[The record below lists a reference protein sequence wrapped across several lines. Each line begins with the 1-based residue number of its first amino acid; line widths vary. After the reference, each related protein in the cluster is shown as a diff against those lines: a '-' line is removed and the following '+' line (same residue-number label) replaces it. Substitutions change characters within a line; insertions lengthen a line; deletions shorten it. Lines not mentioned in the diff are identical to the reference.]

1 MYLQWLDQREYTHN
15 SSERKQDMNTINS
28 AHSLSGGQTQLD
40 ENIFRRA
47 NGYIARL
54 VATPAVNV
62 MLTLAARILASA
74 IFIGAGISKLGAGYA
89 ATQGYMASVGVSGEM
104 LPLVIALEI
113 GGGLA
118 LLLGFQTRLVAFL
131 LAGFCVISGFLF
143 HSGVD
148 QLQQIIFM
156 KNLAMAG
163 GLLAF
168 TVFGA
173 GRLSLDGEA
182 RA

>member
-1 MYLQWLDQREYTHN
+1 M
-15 SSERKQDMNTINS
+15 SNT
-28 AHSLSGGQTQLD
+28 
-40 ENIFRRA
+40 NIFKQFNGSIA
-47 NGYIARL
+47 NL
-54 VATPAVNV
+54 VNKPAVNATLV
-62 MLTLAARILASA
+62 MVARLLAST
-74 IFIGAGISKLGAGYA
+74 IFIGAGLSKLGAGYA
-89 ATQGYMASVGVSGEM
+89 GTQAYMASAGVPGAM

-118 LLLGFQTRLVAFL
+118 LILGFQTRLVAFV
-131 LAGFCVISGFLF
+131 LAGFCIVTGMLF
-143 HSGVD
+143 HSGAD
-148 QLQQIIFM
+148 QMQQIMFM

-182 RA
+182 RAQSSQNEASYPYPSKHTVTR

>member
-1 MYLQWLDQREYTHN
+1 
-15 SSERKQDMNTINS
+15 MNTINS
-28 AHSLSGGQTQLD
+28 TLNHPAIHD
-40 ENIFRRA
+40 NENVFRRL
-47 NGYIARL
+47 NGHVARL
-54 VATPAVNV
+54 VETPAVNA
-62 MLTLAARILASA
+62 LLILAARMLASA

-89 ATQGYMASVGVSGEM
+89 GTQGYMASVGVSGEL

-118 LLLGFQTRLVAFL
+118 LLLGFQTRLTAFL
-131 LAGFCVISGFLF
+131 LAGFSIVSAMLF
-143 HSGVD
+143 HAGAD
-148 QLQQIIFM
+148 QMQQIMFM

-173 GRLSLDGEA
+173 GRLSLDGES
-182 RA
+182 RNK